1 MTTPSRIDA
10 RSPVATPYDIISAQ
24 EEGREPPHQVSL
36 SELAAEAA
44 RTGVVDEASES
55 QPRGGTAEDA
65 LMQLGDP
72 DVDALDNE
80 LIGDQLPG
88 GSNPAPD
95 QNNVDDIGRAYGVT
109 DADAGALLSIEELL
123 ERRDRHRWEL
133 DPRCKHPT
141 T

>member
-1 MTTPSRIDA
+1 MTTPSRTDA
-10 RSPVATPYDIISAQ
+10 ASSVATPYDFISAQ

-44 RTGVVDEASES
+44 RTGIVDEDSEA
-55 QPRGGTAEDA
+55 QPNQGTAEDV

-72 DVDALDNE
+72 DVDAHDNE
-80 LIGDQLPG
+80 FIGDQLPG

-95 QNNVDDIGRAYGVT
+95 QNNVDDIGRAYGIT

-133 DPRCKHPT
+133 DPRCKHPMT
-141 T
+141 